1 MGFMADSFLLRWIL
15 LLVVGIPCLLVFV
28 GVIVVAVASVRKS
41 RSKSSVFPCP
51 GCDRQVPQFAECCPH
66 CGGPLLEPPE

>member
-28 GVIVVAVASVRKS
+28 GVMVVAVASVRKS
-41 RSKSSVFPCP
+41 RSKLSVFPCS
-51 GCDRQVPQFAECCPH
+51 GCDREVPQFADCCPH
-66 CGGPLLEPPE
+66 SSGPLLEPSE